1 MGRTKRW
8 EGQSDWRLE
17 RGGQRER
24 ARASESNSGS
34 DDVSAGGFGRKPR
47 RPKRVER
54 HAEAS
59 VQRVMGRGCIG
70 RRIWLGGELEPTRGA
85 GSVGDCAILRK
96 ERQPVRS
103 GRRRQQAAAGLERSW
118 PQRHADMGGART
130 VKRARNNGAWA
141 GSAAL
146 PCVKSDR
153 RDGGEGGEGG
163 PLRAVIGAARRDVQR
178 PRFCPRAR
186 AGSGNARLASRR
198 GSRRYRPHA
207 SVAPSLTIDASEHVR
222 RGQADGQA
230 GGRGSSTERGATH
243 HPLPIHPLPIPLTHH
258 HPLPTP
264 SPSSSSAS
272 ASSSSSSYCIR
283 TSPPPPPPP
292 KTRRSPDAACM
303 HWAGLV

>member
-207 SVAPSLTIDASEHVR
+207 SVAPALTIDASERVR
-222 RGQADGQA
+222 RG
-230 GGRGSSTERGATH
+230 
-243 HPLPIHPLPIPLTHH
+243 
-258 HPLPTP
+258 
-264 SPSSSSAS
+264 
-272 ASSSSSSYCIR
+272 
-283 TSPPPPPPP
+283 
-292 KTRRSPDAACM
+292 
-303 HWAGLV
+303 

>member
-70 RRIWLGGELEPTRGA
+70 RRIWLGGEWEATRGA

-118 PQRHADMGGART
+118 PQRHAGMGGART

-146 PCVKSDR
+146 PCVKAIDVMAAKEAK
-153 RDGGEGGEGG
+153 EGRCGRLLA
-163 PLRAVIGAARRDVQR
+163 PLDVTCSAAV
-178 PRFCPRAR
+178 
-186 AGSGNARLASRR
+186 L
-198 GSRRYRPHA
+198 
-207 SVAPSLTIDASEHVR
+207 
-222 RGQADGQA
+222 
-230 GGRGSSTERGATH
+230 STR
-243 HPLPIHPLPIPLTHH
+243 
-258 HPLPTP
+258 
-264 SPSSSSAS
+264 
-272 ASSSSSSYCIR
+272 
-283 TSPPPPPPP
+283 
-292 KTRRSPDAACM
+292 
-303 HWAGLV
+303 